1 MSGDDKPV
9 TRKDLT
15 DGLTSLETRIQGR
28 FEEMSEQM
36 RDIETAILK
45 AMHGYAQS
53 INAQAQRLSVS
64 DAATQVRLSALEDRV
79 LELETR
85 RRNL

>member
-1 MSGDDKPV
+1 MNEDTNPV

-15 DGLTSLETRIQGR
+15 DNLQNLETRIERR
-28 FEEMSEQM
+28 FEDMSEQM

-53 INAQAQRLSVS
+53 VNAQVQRLTGS
-64 DAATQVRLSALEDRV
+64 DAATQVRLSALENRV

>member
-1 MSGDDKPV
+1 MNEDNSPV
-9 TRKDLT
+9 IRKDVRE
-15 DGLTSLETRIQGR
+15 S
-28 FEEMSEQM
+28 EERLSEQM

-53 INAQAQRLSVS
+53 VNPQVQRLTGS
-64 DAATQVRLSALEDRV
+64 DAATQVRLSALESRV